1 MGRPTARDLKEVAMS
16 TFSYRKRVFLASIST
31 GHTSYILT
39 EVESSRGGEY
49 KWGHC
54 MLTMAD
60 CRRRIQL
67 EFFLGTLRARRESL
81 RKIDLLMK
89 HLEQFRTVLRTEAGL
104 IEQYEAKQKAKPRTS
119 NKASKRRAVSN
130 GRTNKERPIGGSLR
144 NPLPHFQHQ

>member
-1 MGRPTARDLKEVAMS
+1 MVRSQCLKEHSGYCVPIYTLMHMQKRRKKGGLQISTLKEVAMS
-16 TFSYRKRVFLASIST
+16 TFGYRKRVFLASIST

-81 RKIDLLMK
+81 RKIGLLMK
-89 HLEQFRTVLRTEAGL
+89 RLEQFRTALRTEAGL
-104 IEQYEAKQKAKPRTS
+104 IEQYEAKPKAKPRKS
-119 NKASKRRAVSN
+119 NKA
-130 GRTNKERPIGGSLR
+130 
-144 NPLPHFQHQ
+144 